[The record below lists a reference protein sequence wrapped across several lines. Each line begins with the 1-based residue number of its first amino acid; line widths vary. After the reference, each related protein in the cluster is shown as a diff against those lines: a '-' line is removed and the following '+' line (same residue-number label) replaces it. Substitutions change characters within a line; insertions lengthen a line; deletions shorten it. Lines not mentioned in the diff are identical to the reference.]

1 MSNYVAAR
9 VVAVPVC
16 RPARPARAHPSL
28 VVSFTDGNRSF
39 AHGSASFADGNATF
53 VDGSTSF
60 VDGNVLLG
68 YGNAAARTF
77 GRAHRHRPYHS
88 TARRHSA
95 KVKAKILVLA
105 VTLKAL
111 KCKKQC
117 SQ

>member
-28 VVSFTDGNRSF
+28 AVPFTDGNRSF
-39 AHGSASFADGNATF
+39 AHGSASFVGGNATF
-53 VDGSTSF
+53 VDGNTSF
-60 VDGNVLLG
+60 SN
-68 YGNAAARTF
+68 GNAAARTF

-95 KVKAKILVLA
+95 KVKTKILMLA
-105 VTLKAL
+105 VTLQAL
-111 KCKKQC
+111 KRKKQC